1 MAAAPSTLFD
11 QLPATPERRPLDGD
25 HARALLEDIQTAASL
40 EGQARLKTHSD
51 FFLWVVEGSG
61 FLTRLMRRYPD
72 VLEDLSQHSVADYHA
87 KMIRDMQAKLAD
99 CTERDVAM
107 AEMRHARNKSAL
119 SIGLADLADHWD
131 VEQVTDALTQLADA
145 SVSSALDFLLHEA
158 VRGGH
163 LARFSRDGLVVLALG
178 KHGGQELNYSS
189 DIDFVVYYTPDA
201 LPLAPDVDMRKFHIT
216 LVQDLTAMLQTV
228 TQDGFVFRVDLRL
241 RPDPGATPLTVSVS
255 AALGYYESMG
265 QNWERAVYIKARPIA
280 GDVAA
285 GQQFIDDLQPY
296 IWRRYFDFAA
306 IEDVHS
312 MKRQI
317 HAVRGHAEIAAMGHN
332 LKLGRGGIREIEFFV
347 QTQQLIAGGRDA
359 DLRGHR
365 TVDMLAMLADKN
377 WISNQTASTLT
388 ECYYYLRRLEHRLQ
402 MRQDEQTQTLP
413 MAPEPFA
420 SFARFAGFETAP
432 DFATDFTAQLAKV
445 TQEYALL
452 FEQSESLSGV
462 EGNLVFTGNEDD
474 PGTLETLADM
484 GFARG
489 KEISALIRG
498 WHAGRM
504 GATRSQ
510 RAREILTRLQ
520 PTVLQRLAQG
530 GDADGGFIRFHNFLE
545 SLPSGVQVFS
555 LFQSNPHVLHLLIDI
570 VTVAPRL
577 SAFLGANSGLIDVL
591 VQPVEAAAPRLVLD
605 TDNFETAMNQL
616 RRHVHEEQFRIGTRV
631 LADPVMAVRFGEA
644 YSQLA
649 QTSIEAMLGAAKA
662 DIERQY
668 GRLASG
674 EMIVLGL
681 GKLGS
686 QEMTLQSDL
695 DIILICNAPD
705 FAALSDGAKP
715 ISAEQWFA
723 RLARRFLSGMSAP
736 TAEGG
741 LFEVDT
747 RLRPSGN
754 SGPLVTKLS
763 SFIDYQTEQA
773 WTWEHMALTRARVMA
788 GDAGLGARV
797 TREVETLLGAKREPQ
812 KLVQDVVEMRARLR
826 EHQPQAGPFDIRRGD
841 GGLVDIEFI
850 AQALQLRHAPAH
862 SQLIGARE
870 LSQVLDDLS
879 ELKILSPSDYE
890 VLNSA
895 AQSYLAL
902 RQIGSLCLEDNET
915 QPVPATAGVLLEA
928 LNEPDMRRLE
938 ARLEAHRRGVSHVFE
953 HVFEAALGALS

>member
-1 MAAAPSTLFD
+1 MGSASSLLFAK
-11 QLPATPERRPLDGD
+11 LAATPERQPLDAD
-25 HARALLEDIQTAASL
+25 HARALLGDIQTAASPDVQALL
-40 EGQARLKTHSD
+40 ETHVD

-72 VLEDLSQHSVADYHA
+72 VLQDLSRQSVDAYHA
-87 KMIRDMQAKLAD
+87 KLIHNMQATLAECPD
-99 CTERDVAM
+99 RDIAM
-107 AEMRHARNKSAL
+107 AELRHTRNKSAL
-119 SIGLADLADHWD
+119 SIALADLADHWD
-131 VEQVTDALTQLADA
+131 VEQVTQALTHLADA
-145 SVSSALDFLLHEA
+145 SVSAALDFLLHEA
-158 VRGGH
+158 VRAQH
-163 LARFSRDGLVVLALG
+163 LASFSRDGLVVLALG

-201 LPLAPDVDMRKFHIT
+201 LPLAADVDIRKFHIS
-216 LVQDLTAMLQTV
+216 LVQELAAMLQNV

-241 RPDPGATPLTVSVS
+241 RPDPGATPVTVSVS

-265 QNWERAVYIKARPIA
+265 QNWERAVYIKARPMA
-280 GDVAA
+280 GDLAA
-285 GQQFIDDLQPY
+285 GQRFIDDLQPY

-347 QTQQLIAGGRDA
+347 QTQQLIAGGRDP

-365 TVDMLAMLADKN
+365 TVDMLAMLARKN
-377 WISNQTASTLT
+377 WISDETATTLT
-388 ECYYYLRRLEHRLQ
+388 ACYYYLRRLEHRLQ

-420 SFARFAGFETAP
+420 SFARFAGFQTAP

-452 FEQSESLSGV
+452 FEQSESLSGG

-484 GFARG
+484 GFTRG

-498 WHAGRM
+498 WHAGRT

-577 SAFLGANSGLIDVL
+577 SAFLGANSGLLDVL
-591 VQPVEAAAPRLVLD
+591 VQPVDVAPLSLALD

-649 QTSIEAMLGAAKA
+649 QTSIEAMLAAAKA

-668 GRLASG
+668 GKLTSG

-695 DIILICNAPD
+695 DIILICDAAD
-705 FAALSDGAKP
+705 FSALSEGEKP

-723 RLARRFLSGMSAP
+723 RLARRFLSGLSAP

-754 SGPLVTKLS
+754 AGPLVTKLS
-763 SFIDYQTEQA
+763 SFTQYQSQQA

-788 GDAGLGARV
+788 GDAGLAERA
-797 TREVETLLGAKREPQ
+797 TQAIETLLGAPREPQ

-826 EHQPQAGPFDIRRGD
+826 QHHPQAGPFDIRRGD

-850 AQALQLRHAPAH
+850 AQALQLRHAPDHA
-862 SQLIGARE
+862 SLIGTRE
-870 LSQVLDDLS
+870 LTRLLDDLA
-879 ELKILSPSDYE
+879 ELHILGQSDYE
-890 VLNSA
+890 TLKSA
-895 AQSYLAL
+895 AQTYLAL

-915 QPVPATAGVLLEA
+915 HPVPATAGVLLEA

-938 ARLEAHRRGVSHVFE
+938 ARLLDHRQAVGKIFE
-953 HVFEAALGALS
+953 TVLASLS

>member
-1 MAAAPSTLFD
+1 VGSASSLLFAK
-11 QLPATPERRPLDGD
+11 LAATPERQPLDAD
-25 HARALLEDIQTAASL
+25 HARALLGDIQTAASPDVQALL
-40 EGQARLKTHSD
+40 ETHVD

-72 VLEDLSQHSVADYHA
+72 VLQDLSRQSVDAYHA
-87 KMIRDMQAKLAD
+87 KLIHNMQATLAECPD
-99 CTERDVAM
+99 RDIAM
-107 AEMRHARNKSAL
+107 AELRHTRNKSAL
-119 SIGLADLADHWD
+119 SIALADLADHWD
-131 VEQVTDALTQLADA
+131 VEQVTQALTHLADA
-145 SVSSALDFLLHEA
+145 SVSAALDFLLHEA
-158 VRGGH
+158 VRAQH
-163 LARFSRDGLVVLALG
+163 LASFSRDGLVVLALG

-201 LPLAPDVDMRKFHIT
+201 LPLAADVDIRKFHIS
-216 LVQDLTAMLQTV
+216 LVQELAAMLQNV

-241 RPDPGATPLTVSVS
+241 RPDPGATPVTVSVS

-265 QNWERAVYIKARPIA
+265 QNWERAVYIKARPMA
-280 GDVAA
+280 GDLAA
-285 GQQFIDDLQPY
+285 GQRFIDDLQPY

-347 QTQQLIAGGRDA
+347 QTQQLIAGGRDP

-365 TVDMLAMLADKN
+365 TVDMLAMLARKN
-377 WISNQTASTLT
+377 WISDETATTLT
-388 ECYYYLRRLEHRLQ
+388 ACYYYLRRLEHRLQ

-420 SFARFAGFETAP
+420 SFARFAGFQTAP

-452 FEQSESLSGV
+452 FEQSESLSGG

-484 GFARG
+484 GFTRG

-498 WHAGRM
+498 WHAGRT

-577 SAFLGANSGLIDVL
+577 SAFLGANSGLLDVL
-591 VQPVEAAAPRLVLD
+591 VQPVDVAPLSLALD

-649 QTSIEAMLGAAKA
+649 QTSIEAMLAAAKA

-668 GRLASG
+668 GKLTSG

-695 DIILICNAPD
+695 DIILICDAAD
-705 FAALSDGAKP
+705 FSALSEGEKP

-723 RLARRFLSGMSAP
+723 RLARRFLSGLSAP

-754 SGPLVTKLS
+754 AGPLVTKLS
-763 SFIDYQTEQA
+763 SFTQYQSQQA

-788 GDAGLGARV
+788 GDAGLAERA
-797 TREVETLLGAKREPQ
+797 TQAIETLLGAPREPQ

-826 EHQPQAGPFDIRRGD
+826 QHQPQAGPFDIRRGD

-850 AQALQLRHAPAH
+850 AQALQLRHAPDHA
-862 SQLIGARE
+862 SLIGTRE
-870 LSQVLDDLS
+870 LTRLLDDLA
-879 ELKILSPSDYE
+879 ELHILGQSDYE
-890 VLNSA
+890 TLKSA
-895 AQSYLAL
+895 AQTYLAL

-915 QPVPATAGVLLEA
+915 HPVPATAGVLLEA

-938 ARLEAHRRGVSHVFE
+938 ARLLDHRQAVGKVFE
-953 HVFEAALGALS
+953 TVLASLS